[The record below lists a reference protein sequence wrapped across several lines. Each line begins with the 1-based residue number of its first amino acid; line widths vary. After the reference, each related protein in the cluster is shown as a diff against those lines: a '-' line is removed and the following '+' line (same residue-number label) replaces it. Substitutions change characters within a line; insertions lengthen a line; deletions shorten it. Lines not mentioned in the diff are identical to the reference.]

1 MSTRANIPQH
11 VAIIM
16 DGNGRWAKL
25 RGKERSEGH
34 VAGMEALRR
43 TIQNAAEAGVK
54 YLTVYAFSTENWGRP
69 KQEVEALMALICR
82 GVELEADNLRKAG
95 VRVKVM
101 GRREN
106 FSAEVA
112 EAIRSIEEQTAAGE
126 QLTLILAL
134 DYSSRSEICDAVRDI
149 ARRVQ
154 QGELAVE
161 QIDEHLISESLL
173 SAGVPDPDLV
183 IRTSGEYR
191 LSNFLLWQASY
202 AELYF
207 TDVLWPDFDGEELQ
221 RALEAYAARERR
233 YGLVK

>member
-82 GVELEADNLRKAG
+82 GVELEADNLREAG